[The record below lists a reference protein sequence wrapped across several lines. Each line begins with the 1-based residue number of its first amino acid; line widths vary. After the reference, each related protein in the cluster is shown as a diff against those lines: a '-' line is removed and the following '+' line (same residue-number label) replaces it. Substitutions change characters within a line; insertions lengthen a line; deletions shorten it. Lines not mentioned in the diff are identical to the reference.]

1 MAFEGFPAEALEFY
15 EGLAADNSKSYW
27 LAHKHV
33 YDECVLA
40 PMRELVAELESQ
52 PGESKIFRPYRDVRF
67 SKDKS
72 PYKTEIAAAFRD
84 GYVRL
89 SAEGLGAGRGMHEM
103 APDQLD
109 RYRGAVAADISGETL
124 AKIVA
129 KLREQDIAVEGH
141 ESLKR
146 VPHGYPAD
154 HPRAELLRQK
164 GLYAWKQW
172 PVEPWLGTSAARTN
186 VTSFL
191 SAVEPLSD
199 WLERHIGPSASA
211 ASS

>member
-1 MAFEGFPAEALEFY
+1 MAFEGWPAEALDFF

-27 LAHKHV
+27 AAHKDV
-33 YDECVLA
+33 YDTCVLA
-40 PMRELVAELESQ
+40 PMRELVAELEPQ
-52 PGESKIFRPYRDVRF
+52 HGESKIFRPYRDVRF

-72 PYKTEIAAAFRD
+72 PYKTEIAAVFRD

-89 SAEGLGAGRGMHEM
+89 SADGLGAGRGMHEM

-109 RYRGAVAADISGETL
+109 RYRGAVAADLTGETL
-124 AKIVA
+124 AKIIA
-129 KLREQDIAVEGH
+129 TLRAEDITVQGH

-154 HPRAELLRQK
+154 HLRADLLRQK

-172 PVEPWLGTSAARTN
+172 PVEPWLGTPAARTN
-186 VTSFL
+186 VTRFL
-191 SAVEPLSD
+191 SVVEPLSD
-199 WLERHIGPSASA
+199 WLAQHVGPSASVV
-211 ASS
+211 S

>member
-1 MAFEGFPAEALEFY
+1 MAFEGWPAEALEFY

-27 LAHKHV
+27 LAHKQI
-33 YDECVLA
+33 YEECVLA

-72 PYKTEIAAAFRD
+72 PYKTEIAAAFHD

-109 RYRGAVAADISGETL
+109 RYRGAVAADVTGQAL
-124 AKIVA
+124 ARIVA
-129 KLREQDIAVEGH
+129 TLSEHDITVQGFD
-141 ESLKR
+141 SLKK
-146 VPHGYPAD
+146 VPRGYPAD

-164 GLYAWKQW
+164 GLYAWKHW
-172 PVEPWLGTSAARTN
+172 PVEPWLGTPAARTKL
-186 VTSFL
+186 TGFFT
-191 SAVEPLSD
+191 AVEPLSD
-199 WLERHIGPSASA
+199 WLDQHVGPSASA
-211 ASS
+211 VSS

>member
-1 MAFEGFPAEALEFY
+1 MAFEGWPAEALEFY
-15 EGLAADNSKSYW
+15 EGLAADNTKSYW
-27 LAHKHV
+27 LAHKQV

-40 PMRELVAELESQ
+40 PMRELVAELEAE

-103 APDQLD
+103 VPEQLD
-109 RYRGAVAADISGETL
+109 RYRSAVAADVTGEAL
-124 AKIVA
+124 ARIVVT
-129 KLREQDIAVEGH
+129 LREQDIGVQGH
-141 ESLKR
+141 ESLKK
-146 VPHGYPAD
+146 VPRGYPAE

-164 GLYAWKQW
+164 GLYAWKHW
-172 PVEPWLGTSAARTN
+172 PVEPWLGTPAARTR
-186 VTSFL
+186 VTGFL
-191 SAVEPLSD
+191 AAVEPLSD
-199 WLERHIGPSASA
+199 WLEHNVGPDTSA

>member
-1 MAFEGFPAEALEFY
+1 MAFEGWPAEALEFY

-27 LAHKHV
+27 LAHKDV
-33 YDECVLA
+33 YDTCVLA
-40 PMRELVAELESQ
+40 PMRELLAELEAEH
-52 PGESKIFRPYRDVRF
+52 GESKIFRPYRDVRF

-89 SAEGLGAGRGMHEM
+89 SAEGLGAGRGMHGM
-103 APDQLD
+103 AADQLD
-109 RYRGAVAADISGETL
+109 RYRGAVGADVTGEAL

-129 KLREQDIAVEGH
+129 TLRQRDIAVQGY

-146 VPHGYPAD
+146 VPQGYPAD

-164 GLYAWKQW
+164 GLYAWRQW
-172 PVEPWLGTSAARTN
+172 PVEPWLGTPEARTK
-186 VTSFL
+186 VTGFL
-191 SAVEPLSD
+191 TAVEPLSD
-199 WLERHIGPSASA
+199 WLTQHIGPSALAVGS
-211 ASS
+211 

>member
-1 MAFEGFPAEALEFY
+1 MAFEGWPAEALEFY

-27 LAHKHV
+27 LAHKQV

-40 PMRELVAELESQ
+40 PMRELLAELE
-52 PGESKIFRPYRDVRF
+52 PEHGESHIFRPYRDVRF

-89 SAEGLGAGRGMHEM
+89 SAEGLGAGRGMHQM

-109 RYRGAVAADISGETL
+109 RYRNAAAADVTGEKL
-124 AKIVA
+124 AAIVA
-129 KLREQDIAVEGH
+129 TLHRQDIGVQGH

-146 VPHGYPAD
+146 VPRSYPAD
-154 HPRAELLRQK
+154 HPRADLLRQK
-164 GLYAWKQW
+164 GLYAWRQW
-172 PVEPWLGTSAARTN
+172 DVEPWLGTPLARAKVAGFLAA
-186 VTSFL
+186 
-191 SAVEPLSD
+191 AEPLSD
-199 WLERHIGPSASA
+199 WLAQHVGPSAS
-211 ASS
+211 S